1 MRKYI
6 EKESGE
12 PLSRDNTLV
21 RKLAK
26 KTGLSFE
33 TIYRSALGD
42 RIMSRFS
49 AEKLS
54 KATGGKLTVGTI
66 LGLNRKTKP

>member
-6 EKESGE
+6 EKTSGE
-12 PLSRDNTLV
+12 ALSRDNTLV

-26 KTGLSFE
+26 KSGISFE
-33 TIYRSALGD
+33 TIYRTALGD
-42 RIMSRFS
+42 RIMSHRS

-54 KATGGKLTVGTI
+54 KATGSKLAVTTI
-66 LGLNRKTKP
+66 LGLDKKAKS